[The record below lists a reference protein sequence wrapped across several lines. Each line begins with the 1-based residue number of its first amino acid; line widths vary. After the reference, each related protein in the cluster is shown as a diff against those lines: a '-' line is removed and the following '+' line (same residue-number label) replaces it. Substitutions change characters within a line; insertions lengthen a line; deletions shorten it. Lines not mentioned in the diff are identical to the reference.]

1 MKSMLFGLGVI
12 AAALSLAVGFG
23 LASAASASP
32 SAAAKV
38 SVASTGLGRILVDA
52 RGHTLYLFAKDKRG
66 KSTCSS
72 ACAMFWPPLV
82 TAGKPLAGPGV
93 KSTLLGTTRRADGRL
108 QVTYNHHPLYA
119 FAKDLHKGDTKGEA
133 LDVFGAEWYAV
144 SPAGAKVDNE
154 SAMPGGYGYGNG
166 Y

>member
-12 AAALSLAVGFG
+12 AAVLSIAVGAG
-23 LASAASASP
+23 AVSAASASP

-38 SVASTGLGRILVDA
+38 SVASTGLGRVLVDGH
-52 RGHTLYLFAKDKRG
+52 GHTLYLFAKDKRG
-66 KSTCSS
+66 KSSCGG
-72 ACAMFWPPLV
+72 ACAMFWPPLIA
-82 TAGKPLAGPGV
+82 AGKTLAGPGV

-119 FAKDLHKGDTKGEA
+119 FAKDVHKGDTKGEA
-133 LDVFGAEWYAV
+133 LDAFGAKWYAV
-144 SPAGAKVDNE
+144 SAAGAKVEPDNATQGG
-154 SAMPGGYGYGNG
+154 SGYGSG